1 MGGGARVVQRKSSG
15 CETNKDSSDPHP
27 QEPWTSPRSI
37 DFGEGVGMKP
47 VWLLDNPDVP
57 TCHAALGVRSLSSRF
72 GTAPLF
78 WNYLFGAMKAVPK
91 SLLQNQDAMQVWIT
105 KRITK
110 TEYKKE
116 KMALGNER
124 CG

>member
-1 MGGGARVVQRKSSG
+1 
-15 CETNKDSSDPHP
+15 
-27 QEPWTSPRSI
+27 
-37 DFGEGVGMKP
+37 MKP

-105 KRITK
+105 ERITK
-110 TEYKKE
+110 TNTREKKGRMRDAE
-116 KMALGNER
+116 ERYEGELRDHGLSLYNVYVYNIVYSYSYCMYICIDLKR
-124 CG
+124 CGGEI